1 MTHPHLFSRL
11 VQLNTAIF
19 IAKFLIDLYKC
30 ISLLLISLRKTN
42 QLLTQF
48 LKTKSKWQSAFSN
61 TVTLE

>member
-48 LKTKSKWQSAFSN
+48 LKTKSKMAER
-61 TVTLE
+61 VLEHHYT